1 VQQFC
6 ERKKGKSN
14 EKAVLQ
20 SASLVPK
27 HCQIQSALGKIGACL
42 RIYRFVLVTEDN
54 GRNIYGS
61 AGFEALKR
69 QQSACFCLTMGGTLS
84 HFFQSGHALLSSS
97 HNRFGLF
104 PYRNASEQTRRNIR
118 IIFDALCANPK
129 VGVQRLDGLL
139 CSIPRSENILQIH
152 NEDGY
157 NLLQIVVGLNNLEL
171 IRWCLSRNIDIN
183 RGACSLPLHIACLKG
198 FEDAV
203 ELLLKNGA
211 RVDVEARM
219 CWPGHHQHNCE
230 ERGRHRS
237 RINQSYASSD
247 KLQCA
252 IYYAIDGDQVDILE
266 LLAQQGEDHWL
277 PWQQKRPLLHIACDR
292 GAWNCVKYLVSE
304 RSDEINQCYDE
315 YYPIHHAALL
325 DIKFLELLIQCGAE
339 TTVKTSTQLMTALHV
354 VLLQGKKSAEDT
366 LQTARL
372 LMEHGLRDLI
382 NEPDSLGNTPL
393 HHLIVRYAL
402 EERRYGY
409 QDDHQPWNKWDMLH
423 IVRFLLQ
430 NGSRPS
436 INEKRNSAL
445 ACVLRHVNDWEFRYD
460 LLDMLLQE
468 GGDPNVEGRDGSL
481 PLMVCLVP
489 LVNRDHLHHF
499 THTMKVCYLNCVR
512 ILLKYGA
519 NPNCSSRSNLTPL
532 HVLNF
537 AATENISLSRD
548 EDKAQGFEF
557 VRNLLT
563 LLLNHGLDP
572 NVKFSQ
578 RANHILLSLM
588 DMVQNA
594 RQPKDLTYVYDLTLT
609 LITYGANPNV
619 IIDDACNDDPDYCS
633 VPPTPPPSS
642 RSRSR
647 RFSSNGVVGG
657 EGRLNSYPVSPKNL
671 VIYQYVQ
678 LLMKKDQLWVND
690 ADQHFAR
697 ILRLYYFAM
706 NHTEV
711 YACLRV
717 LLAQTG
723 MNPTKT
729 ALFSVIRDLHSKP
742 RTLKQ
747 LTRISIYNSIR
758 HKPSILAN
766 KLPLP
771 PQLREYLIQF
781 EP

>member
-1 VQQFC
+1 MYRYV
-6 ERKKGKSN
+6 
-14 EKAVLQ
+14 AVPEDDGRTCLRPRQ
-20 SASLVPK
+20 GLRRGRAVGLCAAECSLV
-27 HCQIQSALGKIGACL
+27 
-42 RIYRFVLVTEDN
+42 EDSFW
-54 GRNIYGS
+54 GY
-61 AGFEALKR
+61 LDK
-69 QQSACFCLTMGGTLS
+69 MGGALS

-97 HNRFGLF
+97 HNR
-104 PYRNASEQTRRNIR
+104 AVSEQTRRNVR
-118 IIFDALCANPK
+118 IVFDALCANPK
-129 VGVQRLDGLL
+129 VTVQRLDGLL
-139 CSIPRSENILQIH
+139 SGIPRSENILQIH
-152 NEDGY
+152 NEEGY
-157 NLLQIVVGLNNLEL
+157 NLLQKCVGLNNLEM

-198 FEDAV
+198 YEDAV
-203 ELLLKNGA
+203 ELLLKHGA

-219 CWPGHHQHNCE
+219 CWPGPHQHNCE
-230 ERGRHRS
+230 ERGKHS
-237 RINQSYASSD
+237 RKGVNPSYASSD

-277 PWQQKRPLLHIACDR
+277 PWQQKRPLLHIACER

-339 TTVKTSTQLMTALHV
+339 TTVRTSTQLMTALHV

-382 NEPDSLGNTPL
+382 NEADSLGNTPL
-393 HHLIVRYAL
+393 HVLIVRYAL

-409 QDDHQPWNKWDMLH
+409 HDDHQPWNKWDMLH

-436 INEKRNSAL
+436 INHARNSAL
-445 ACVLRHVNDWEFRYD
+445 ACVLRHVTDWEFRYD

-468 GGDPNVEGRDGSL
+468 GGDPNVEGRDGSV

-512 ILLKYGA
+512 ILCKFGA

-537 AATENISLSRD
+537 TATENISLTRE

-563 LLLNHGLDP
+563 LLLQHGLDP
-572 NVKFSQ
+572 NVRFSQ
-578 RANHILLSLM
+578 RSNHILLSLM

-594 RQPKDLTYVYDLTLT
+594 RAPRDLSYVYDLTLT
-609 LITYGANPNV
+609 LIQYGANPNV
-619 IIDDACNDDPDYCS
+619 NIDD
-633 VPPTPPPSS
+633 PSS
-642 RSRSR
+642 GGKGGKSMDDH
-647 RFSSNGVVGG
+647 FDQDQQNSNSMLVHGSLQGG
-657 EGRLNSYPVSPKNL
+657 GRKVSPRNL
-671 VIYQYVQ
+671 VLYHYVQ
-678 LLMKKDQLWVND
+678 LLMRKDQLWVND
-690 ADQHFAR
+690 AELNFAR
-697 ILRLYYFAM
+697 IIRLYSLVM
-706 NHTEV
+706 NHAEV

-717 LLAQTG
+717 LYAQTG
-723 MNPTKT
+723 MTPTT
-729 ALFSVIRDLHSKP
+729 SALCSVVRDLYSKP

-747 LTRISIYNSIR
+747 MSRVVIYNSIGQR
-758 HKPSILAN
+758 PALFAN

-771 PQLREYLIQF
+771 EALREYLRNF